1 MIVQPQEQQSRT
13 ASGGDGIIIRRV
25 VTSEEYAACVAVQL
39 ETWGADFSE
48 RVPATILRVAQ
59 YIGGVTAG
67 AFTASGELL
76 GFVFGMT
83 GVREGRLVH
92 WSDLLAVRAAARD
105 RGLGR
110 RLKLF
115 QRELVRDL
123 GVETMY
129 WTFDPLVARNAHLN
143 LCRLGARVAEYAL
156 DMYGDRLSGALQ
168 QGLGTDRFIVKWDLG
183 ASVVPSR
190 GSDGRDDSRYAQG
203 RRDGAIAGGAA
214 GGSQVLPRITLES
227 HEQELVDAPAVE
239 VEIPGDIDAV
249 FLHDPAVARRWRD
262 ATRRA
267 FVSYLARGYEV
278 DGFERDAAGRAFY
291 RLTAHG
297 DR

>member
-13 ASGGDGIIIRRV
+13 VSGGDGIIIRRV
-25 VTSEEYAACVAVQL
+25 GTSEEYAACVAVQL

-92 WSDLLAVRAAARD
+92 WSDLLAVRRAARD

-115 QRELVRDL
+115 QRELVREL
-123 GVETMY
+123 GVDTMY

-143 LCRLGARVAEYAL
+143 LCRLGARVAEYAP

-183 ASVVPSR
+183 ASVVPS
-190 GSDGRDDSRYAQG
+190 GESDGRDDSRYSMGQG
-203 RRDGAIAGGAA
+203 S
-214 GGSQVLPRITLES
+214 GSTIESSAERPQVLPRITLEP

-249 FLHDPAVARRWRD
+249 FLRDPGVARRWRD
-262 ATRRA
+262 TTRRA

-278 DGFERDAAGRAFY
+278 DGFERDAAGRAHY